1 MTVLLLDPF
10 PPLTRVSAVPG
21 TFTIRA
27 NIPLTGTPEVC
38 ALDADTATPNA
49 LTVWVAAVWDGPQT
63 TEPPLLDG
71 TIWYGRTFTVIIA
84 GDQAPPRDD
93 QLTLAP
99 GEWSPWARISDPP
112 SVLVL
117 RFDVITV
124 LD

>member
-38 ALDADTATPNA
+38 ALDADTASPDATTA
-49 LTVWVAAVWDGPQT
+49 WVPATWDAPQT
-63 TEPPLLDG
+63 TEPPLTDG
-71 TIWYGRTFTVIIA
+71 TVWYARSFTVIIA
-84 GDQAPPRDD
+84 GDQAPARAD
-93 QLTLAP
+93 QLTLGP

-112 SVLVL
+112 SILIL
-117 RFDVITV
+117 RFDVVSV
-124 LD
+124 LP